1 VEVRTVASH
10 PLNRLVVDGGRLA
23 DRKPLYTI
31 PIAYAAWF
39 FAFRVPVL
47 DFWTRITIAAF
58 VLLAVAVALGRKELD
73 LRPKPLGIAVGLV
86 AAVAL
91 YLFFWSGY
99 QVMKGVPGFTGTI
112 SSVYSLGTG
121 EPSSTI
127 ALVLLFP
134 IGPTEE
140 IYWRGFI
147 QKYFGKS
154 MSTRSSILLTSTVY
168 GFLHLSTLNPS
179 LILVAF
185 IGGLVWGYLYVRFG
199 LPAAMASHILWDEMI
214 FVFFVIS

>member
-1 VEVRTVASH
+1 MG
-10 PLNRLVVDGGRLA
+10 VDAQLQ
-23 DRKPLYTI
+23 DRKALLTLPV
-31 PIAYAAWF
+31 AYVVWA
-39 FAFRVPVL
+39 FAFQGVVL
-47 DFWTRITIAAF
+47 DFWIRITIATL
-58 VLLAVAVALGRKELD
+58 VLLTLALVFGRREMD
-73 LRPKPLGIAVGLV
+73 LRPKLVPVAIGLASAVL
-86 AAVAL
+86 L

-112 SSVYSLGTG
+112 SSVYALRSA
-121 EPSSTI
+121 EPVSVI

-147 QKYFGKS
+147 QRYLS
-154 MSTRSSILLTSTVY
+154 NRMSSRNSILLTSTLY
-168 GFLHLSTLNPS
+168 GFLHLPTLNPS

-185 IGGLVWGYLYVRFG
+185 IGGLVWGYLYSRFG
-199 LPAAMASHILWDEMI
+199 LSAAMSSHILWDEMI